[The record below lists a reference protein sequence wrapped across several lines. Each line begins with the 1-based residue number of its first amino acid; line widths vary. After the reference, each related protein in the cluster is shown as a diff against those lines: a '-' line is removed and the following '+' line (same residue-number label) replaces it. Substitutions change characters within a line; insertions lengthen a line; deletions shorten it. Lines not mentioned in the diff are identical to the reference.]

1 MKRNQI
7 LTVMTALMLNVAL
20 LGPLAA
26 QDAGAQP
33 DILDNVGLDQKLGS
47 QIPLDLKF
55 LDESGNTVRLGDYF
69 GEKPVILTLVYYEC
83 PMLCTYILNGTLRA
97 MRALEFSAGEE
108 FEVVTV
114 SINPEETPEL
124 AMIKKV
130 KYLESYQRE
139 GAQKGWHFLTGPED
153 QIRPLADAVGFR
165 YAYDPASGEYV
176 HASGIMV
183 LTPGGQVARYFY
195 GVEYSPRDLRL
206 GLVEASNNEIGT
218 PTDQVLLFCYQ
229 YNPLTGKYSF
239 AILSILRVAGA
250 LTLIGIA
257 LLITV
262 LIRRE
267 RKAPAQVQAG
277 V

>member
-7 LTVMTALMLNVAL
+7 LTAMTSLLISAALIGPVQGQEAAKQPEAL
-20 LGPLAA
+20 K
-26 QDAGAQP
+26 
-33 DILDNVGLDQKLGS
+33 NVGLDQKLGS
-47 QIPLDLKF
+47 QVPLNLNF
-55 LDESGNTVRLGDYF
+55 LDESGAPVTLGDYF

-97 MRALEFSAGEE
+97 MRAMEFSAGNE
-108 FEVVTV
+108 FDVVTV
-114 SINPEETPEL
+114 SINPDETPEL
-124 AMIKKV
+124 AMSKKV
-130 KYLESYQRE
+130 EYLENYQRE
-139 GAQKGWHFLTGPED
+139 SGQKGWHFLTGTED
-153 QIRPLADAVGFR
+153 QIKTLADAVGFR
-165 YAYDPASGEYV
+165 YTYDPASGEYV

-183 LTPGGQVARYFY
+183 LTPDGQVARYFY

-206 GLVEASNNEIGT
+206 GLVEASNNEIGS

-257 LLITV
+257 LLITL

-267 RKAPAQVQAG
+267 RKGPAQVQASA
-277 V
+277 

>member
-7 LTVMTALMLNVAL
+7 LTAMTSLLISVAL
-20 LGPLAA
+20 IGPVQGQEAA
-26 QDAGAQP
+26 KQP
-33 DILDNVGLDQKLGS
+33 EALENVGLDQKLGS
-47 QIPLDLKF
+47 QVPLNLNF
-55 LDESGNTVRLGDYF
+55 LDESGAPVTLGDYF

-97 MRALEFSAGEE
+97 MRAMEFSAGNE
-108 FEVVTV
+108 FDVVTV
-114 SINPEETPEL
+114 SINPDETPEL
-124 AMIKKV
+124 AMSKKV
-130 KYLESYQRE
+130 EYLENYQRE
-139 GAQKGWHFLTGPED
+139 SGQKGWHFLTGTED
-153 QIRPLADAVGFR
+153 QIKTLADAVGFR
-165 YAYDPASGEYV
+165 YTYDPASGEYV

-183 LTPGGQVARYFY
+183 LTPDGQVARYFY

-206 GLVEASNNEIGT
+206 GLVEASNNEIGS

-257 LLITV
+257 LLITL

-267 RKAPAQVQAG
+267 RKGPAQVQASA
-277 V
+277 